1 MECAGGELS
10 DSGSSG
16 YWSVGHSNGSPAP
29 SPPIIEA
36 DGGLATPSD
45 EGLDMEL
52 EQVLFEEPAPRKRKV
67 RRREKDRSASL
78 SWAVLLY

>member
-29 SPPIIEA
+29 SPPITEA
-36 DGGLATPSD
+36 DGSLAMPSD

-67 RRREKDRSASL
+67 SRPNIN
-78 SWAVLLY
+78 